1 MAREYAIRKKG
12 TNDILY
18 QSDGFDMAAI
28 RERYDLSEDTELLIT
43 WNVETIGE
51 LRKQL
56 AAAEDANKAK
66 EVFLSNMSHDIRTPM
81 NAIIGMT
88 ALAKK
93 HIDEKN
99 RVLDSLNKID
109 TASSHLLSLINEV
122 LDMSRINSGKM
133 TISEEMFSLS
143 DLLHDTLAIVR
154 PQAQA
159 KGHHFVFRTENI
171 AVEGLYGDALRL
183 RQIMVNIINN
193 SIKYTNEG
201 GEISVTV
208 SEEIREDLCY
218 FRFVCSDNGA
228 GMSEDFLK
236 KIFDPFERASSSTMS
251 GIEGTGL
258 GMSIVQKL
266 VKAMNGEIL
275 IDSRLQEGTTVTITI
290 PMRYERLKISA
301 DALKG
306 KRFLIIEADRQ
317 LQETYRRYLSEFSV
331 DCHIVEDSSEAVSA
345 FSDEEFKGEHYD
357 ALIIG
362 RQIGPDGSIYDIASY
377 FHKADSGMKIILI
390 SDDSWD
396 EIEYRATRSG
406 ISRFIPLPVFRKTL
420 INLLNEALDPH
431 SEGAGTSAVDLSGKH
446 ILLVEDNMINREI
459 AKEILRTTNAAI
471 DTAENGKEGVE
482 TYLSSK
488 ENYYDIILMDIQ
500 MPVMDGYEAARQIRS
515 SGRKD
520 ANKVRIYAM
529 TANTFVEDIARAKE
543 AGMDGHIAKPIDVSR
558 LMNTLKQNL

>member
-1 MAREYAIRKKG
+1 MAREYAIRRKG

-51 LRKQL
+51 LKKQL

-154 PQAQA
+154 PQAQG

-266 VKAMNGEIL
+266 VKVMNGEIL

-377 FHKADSGMKIILI
+377 FNKADSGLKIILI

-420 INLLNEALDPH
+420 INSLNEALDPH

-515 SGRKD
+515 SGRED

>member
-1 MAREYAIRKKG
+1 MAKEYAIRRKG

-18 QSDGFDMAAI
+18 QSDGFDMAEI

-51 LRKQL
+51 LKKQL

-154 PQAQA
+154 PQAQG

-208 SEEIREDLCY
+208 SEEIRKDLCY

-345 FSDEEFKGEHYD
+345 FSDEEFKGERYD

-377 FHKADSGMKIILI
+377 FHKADSGLKIILI

-420 INLLNEALDPH
+420 INSLNEALDPH
-431 SEGAGTSAVDLSGKH
+431 SESAGTSAVDLSGKH

-488 ENYYDIILMDIQ
+488 EDYYDIILMDIQ

-515 SGRKD
+515 SGRED